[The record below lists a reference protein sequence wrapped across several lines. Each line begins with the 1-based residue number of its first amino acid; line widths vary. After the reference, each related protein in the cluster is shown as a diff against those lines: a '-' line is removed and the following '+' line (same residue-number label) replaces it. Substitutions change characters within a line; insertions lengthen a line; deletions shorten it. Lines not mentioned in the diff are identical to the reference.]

1 MKILKFHRVSWL
13 VADSSRNIKHGGS
26 LRINFHRIREY
37 YRRGGLRNALHPS
50 SILQM
55 KSRVEQ
61 FKKGCS

>member
-37 YRRGGLRNALHPS
+37 YRRGVLEMH
-50 SILQM
+50 SIPLPFY
-55 KSRVEQ
+55 K
-61 FKKGCS
+61 

>member
-13 VADSSRNIKHGGS
+13 VSGSSRNIEHGGS
-26 LRINFHRIREY
+26 LCINFHGIREY
-37 YRRGGLRNALHPS
+37 WGGGLRNALHPS